1 MKRTAEFFSD
11 VVNVILNGTLISM
24 IMEKPSNP
32 STVLIVDDTPDN
44 LGILS
49 EWLEESGVET
59 MTALSGN
66 RALELVK
73 HAKPDLILL
82 DVLMPN
88 VDGFETCQQLKENP
102 ATQNIPVIFITALMD
117 TTSKVKGFAVGA
129 VDYVSKP
136 VQREEV
142 LARVHTHLTISK
154 LQNQLA
160 RQNTELQRRNA
171 ILNEFTNTA
180 AHDLFP
186 PLRVIIDTARIL
198 RLNLDSMNKK
208 EMLEQINQIDQ
219 SSNKMVSV
227 ILETLLN
234 EKLLS

>member
-1 MKRTAEFFSD
+1 MKIGNAIFMVEKSD
-11 VVNVILNGTLISM
+11 
-24 IMEKPSNP
+24 NP

-44 LGILS
+44 LGVLS

-59 MTALSGN
+59 MTALSGG

-88 VDGFETCQQLKENP
+88 VDGFETCLQLKENP
-102 ATQNIPVIFITALMD
+102 DTRNIPVIFITALMD
-117 TTSKVKGFAVGA
+117 TASKVKGFSTGA
-129 VDYVSKP
+129 VDYVAKP

-142 LARVHTHLTISK
+142 LARVHTHLTISR
-154 LQNQLA
+154 LQRQLA
-160 RQNTELQRRNA
+160 EQNTELQRRNA
-171 ILNEFTNTA
+171 TLNEFTRAA

-186 PLRVIIDTARIL
+186 PLKVIMEAAKTLRVEF
-198 RLNLDSMNKK
+198 DSMNKK
-208 EMLEQINQIDQ
+208 DITKQINKIDE
-219 SSNKMVSV
+219 SSNKMVGV
-227 ILETLLN
+227 ILDTLLN

>member
-1 MKRTAEFFSD
+1 LKIGNAIFMVEKSD
-11 VVNVILNGTLISM
+11 
-24 IMEKPSNP
+24 NP

-44 LGILS
+44 LGVLS

-59 MTALSGN
+59 MTALSGG

-88 VDGFETCQQLKENP
+88 VDGFETCLQLKENP
-102 ATQNIPVIFITALMD
+102 DTRNIPVIFITALMD
-117 TTSKVKGFAVGA
+117 TASKVKGFSTGA
-129 VDYVSKP
+129 VDYVAKP

-142 LARVHTHLTISK
+142 LARVHTHLTISR
-154 LQNQLA
+154 LQRQLA
-160 RQNTELQRRNA
+160 EQNTELQRRNA
-171 ILNEFTNTA
+171 TLNEFTRAA

-186 PLRVIIDTARIL
+186 PLKVIMEAAKTLRVEF
-198 RLNLDSMNKK
+198 DSMNKK
-208 EMLEQINQIDQ
+208 DITKQINKIDE
-219 SSNKMVSV
+219 SSNKMVGV
-227 ILETLLN
+227 ILDTLLN